1 LFFVCVISFIGA
13 FQIFE
18 PMFIMTRGGPDGA
31 TESIVQYLYETAFR
45 NFQVGYAAAIAL
57 LVFAIVLL
65 ATLIQFRLRRRW
77 VFEP

>member
-1 LFFVCVISFIGA
+1 
-13 FQIFE
+13 
-18 PMFIMTRGGPDGA
+18 MFIMTRGGPDGA

-57 LVFAIVLL
+57 LVFVIVLV

-77 VFEP
+77 VFER